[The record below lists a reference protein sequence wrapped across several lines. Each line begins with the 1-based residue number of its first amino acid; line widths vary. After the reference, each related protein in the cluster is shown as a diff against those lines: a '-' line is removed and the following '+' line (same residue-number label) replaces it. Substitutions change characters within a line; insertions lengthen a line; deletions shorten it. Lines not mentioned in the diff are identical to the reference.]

1 MMSHRWTAR
10 LASLGAGA
18 LSALVTFSPA
28 PPLAAALG
36 LAFLLVSSPPAGAEV
51 IEPSQDTYITAHGSL
66 AGPNSNHGSDLE
78 LTFTVDHALNHFQCY
93 DVARTK
99 FDRLSVALDDDFG
112 PSVTEVRRPRLL
124 CAPVNKNDEDPT
136 APDDPDHLIGYEI
149 RRTSTR
155 FERVVDEVVV
165 DQFGSLVLDLQ
176 RPERIL
182 VPSAKSVS
190 GPASSLDPPVVDHY
204 QCYRVRGDRRRVQD
218 VMVEDQFTENGPD
231 LTDVKKPLRLCL
243 PVDKDGE
250 GIVDNVARLM
260 CYKTKPG
267 PRVNQEVWFDNQF
280 GGGILEVRR
289 ARELCVPV
297 AIPAAPVPTATE
309 TVTPTP
315 TATPTPT
322 VTATITPTPTPTPT
336 PTVTVTVT
344 PTATATAT
352 ITPTETA
359 TPTPTLTPTATPTPL
374 VCGHPGP
381 VEDVTCTDL
390 LAPDCTQAARDQAV
404 TICGPCDDQNAGVL
418 CCHVTYMAT
427 GNEEA
432 AISCLVAFEPTPT
445 PTATPEPQLSCS
457 AEQPCAGGVECCSGT
472 CLPPDAFC
480 RRVCSEEPGIH
491 CSVDADC
498 RFPNCTES
506 SLCLSGEMTCLPPQ
520 IIPNHCAG
528 GTCLTTETCCGAGN
542 CCRQDDEVFETCT
555 SGVCVPACRQG
566 TFACGQEV
574 LTCCLDSQL
583 CVAGACKTS
592 CGTTSCFPETETC
605 CADVCCDSATQICG
619 SQPGTCVPR
628 QTCTGTDVY
637 IPSQDLCCA
646 QADFCGT
653 SDCCSALEQCDIETG
668 QCVPNP

>member
-1 MMSHRWTAR
+1 MTVRRWLT
-10 LASLGAGA
+10 LAPVLALAVLIVSRMLAQAGA
-18 LSALVTFSPA
+18 PTTTGACCTGSTCSIESAAGCGGDYQGDGTVCEPGLCGL
-28 PPLAAALG
+28 PP
-36 LAFLLVSSPPAGAEV
+36 
-51 IEPSQDTYITAHGSL
+51 
-66 AGPNSNHGSDLE
+66 
-78 LTFTVDHALNHFQCY
+78 LNHFQCY

-99 FDRLSVALDDDFG
+99 FDRFAVALDDDFG
-112 PSVTEVRRPRLL
+112 PSITEVRRPRLL
-124 CAPVNKNDEDPT
+124 CAPVNKNGEDPT

-149 RRTSTR
+149 RRTSPH
-155 FERVVDEVVV
+155 FERMDEEIVV

-190 GPASSLDPPVVDHY
+190 GPATPLDPPVVDHY
-204 QCYRVRGDRRRVQD
+204 QCYRVRGDRRRVKG
-218 VMVEDQFTENGPD
+218 VEVEDQFTENGPD
-231 LTDVKKPLRLCL
+231 VTDVKKPLRLCL
-243 PVDKDGE
+243 PVDKNGE
-250 GIVDNVARLM
+250 GIPDIAPRLM

-267 PRVNQEVWFDNQF
+267 PRVNREVWFYNQF
-280 GGGILEVRR
+280 GGGILDVRR
-289 ARELCVPV
+289 ARELCVPL

-322 VTATITPTPTPTPT
+322 VTATITPTATVTPPPTVTATITVTPT
-336 PTVTVTVT
+336 PTVT
-344 PTATATAT
+344 AT
-352 ITPTETA
+352 ITATA
-359 TPTPTLTPTATPTPL
+359 TPTPTLTPTVTPTPL

-390 LAPDCTQAARDQAV
+390 LAEECTDFARAQAV
-404 TICGPCDDQNAGVL
+404 SICGPCDDHDAGVL

-432 AISCLVAFEPTPT
+432 AISCLIAFEPTPT
-445 PTATPEPQLSCS
+445 PTATPDLSCS
-457 AEQPCAGGVECCSGT
+457 AEQPCPGGVECCSGT

-480 RRVCSEEPGIH
+480 RRVCSELTELQ

-506 SLCLSGEMTCLPPQ
+506 VCLSGEMTCLPPQ
-520 IIPNHCAG
+520 IIPNFCG
-528 GTCLTTETCCGAGN
+528 PVTCPTNEVCCFGS
-542 CCRQDDEVFETCT
+542 CCRQDDEVFEKC
-555 SGVCVPACRQG
+555 SSRVCIPACRNG

-583 CVAGACKTS
+583 CLSGACKTD
-592 CGTTSCFPETETC
+592 CGGTSCFPDTETC
-605 CADVCCDSATQICG
+605 CGSVCCDSATQICG
-619 SQPGTCVPR
+619 RQPGTCVPR

-653 SDCCSALEQCDIETG
+653 SDCCNSAVEQCDIATG
-668 QCVPNP
+668 QCEPRF